1 MYQITPYDLSESFKF
16 IPEKKKYSLLF
27 YQGNSVDFT
36 SKREAF
42 SFIGKLSILFVEQL
56 AICEMVNNTINSFSF
71 HIRPSS
77 KSNTDKFNIYHSNY
91 QNILQLI
98 RYLKFYHS
106 EKIQLYQVVMKFDQL
121 INYIIENCKILNAKN
136 KNCVI
141 PYLVIIEKS
150 AKTLWKIIENAEYHY
165 KNSQL
170 SLFIK

>member
-1 MYQITPYDLSESFKF
+1 MYQIKPYDLSQSFKF
-16 IPEKKKYSLLF
+16 IPERKKYNLLF
-27 YQGNSVDFT
+27 YRGNSVNFS

-42 SFIGKLSILFVEQL
+42 NFISEISNLFVEQL

-71 HIRPSS
+71 HIKPNSR
-77 KSNTDKFNIYHSNY
+77 SNTDKFNIYHSNY
-91 QNILQLI
+91 QKIIEII
-98 RYLKFYHS
+98 RDIKFYQK

-121 INYIIENCKILNAKN
+121 INYIIENCRILNHKN

-150 AKTLWKIIENAEYHY
+150 SQTLWKIIDEAENNYH
-165 KNSQL
+165 KKSL